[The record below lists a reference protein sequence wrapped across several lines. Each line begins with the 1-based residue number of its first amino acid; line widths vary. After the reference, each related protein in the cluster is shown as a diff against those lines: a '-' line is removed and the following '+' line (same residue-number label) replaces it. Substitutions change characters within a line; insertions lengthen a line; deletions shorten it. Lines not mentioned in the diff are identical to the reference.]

1 MVVPQIER
9 LLQPGFE
16 DGPWGIVPELHG
28 VVQLLVTGSLR
39 QNVDPHPVGASA
51 EDDIDT
57 EESKAIVARNKVR
70 LTIFRYGILCVM
82 CTY

>member
-9 LLQPGFE
+9 LLQPE
-16 DGPWGIVPELHG
+16 YADGPWGSVPELHL

-39 QNVDPHPVGASA
+39 RNVDPHPVGADQDNDLPGA
-51 EDDIDT
+51 
-57 EESKAIVARNKVR
+57 ESKAIIARNKVR
-70 LTIFRYGILCVM
+70 LTMFRYGILCVM

>member
-9 LLQPGFE
+9 LLQPE
-16 DGPWGIVPELHG
+16 YADGPWGSVPELHL

-39 QNVDPHPVGASA
+39 RNVDPHPAGADQDNDLQEA
-51 EDDIDT
+51 
-57 EESKAIVARNKVR
+57 ESKAIIARNEVR
-70 LTIFRYGILCVM
+70 LTMFRYGILCVM